1 MPRSLV
7 RVIEVAVMV
16 AMAVVS
22 IVVMTEVILRY
33 TVGETLVVTEELSR
47 YLMVWVAFL
56 GAVLLMRERGHIAA
70 AGLGGWFGPLG
81 RRVIGVV
88 ADLLSLVFLLT
99 LTWAGLQTL
108 PGQLDQ
114 YLTTINIPI
123 FWFYL
128 AIPVGSRPHGAR
140 HRGAAARVRRPGSPH
155 PARRGDLTAC

>member
-7 RVIEVAVMV
+7 RVIEVAVMA

-22 IVVMTEVILRY
+22 VVIMTEVILRY
-33 TVGETLVVTEELSR
+33 TLGETLVVTEELSR
-47 YLMVWVAFL
+47 YLMVWIAFL
-56 GAVLLMRERGHIAA
+56 GSVLLMRERGHIAA
-70 AGLGGWFGPLG
+70 EGLGGWFGPLG
-81 RRVIGVV
+81 RRVIAVV

-128 AIPVGSRPHGAR
+128 AIPVGSGLMALVIVAR
-140 HRGAAARVRRPGSPH
+140 LLGFDDPAPPTPPAAEI
-155 PARRGDLTAC
+155 

>member
-1 MPRSLV
+1 MPHSLV
-7 RVIEVAVMV
+7 RVIEVAVMA

-22 IVVMTEVILRY
+22 VLVMVEVILRY
-33 TVGETLVVTEELSR
+33 TLGETLVVTEELSR
-47 YLMVWVAFL
+47 YLMVWIGFL
-56 GAVLLMRERGHIAA
+56 GSALLMRERGHIAT
-70 AGLGGWFGPLG
+70 AGLGAWFGSRG

-114 YLTTINIPI
+114 YLTTVNIPI

-128 AIPVGSRPHGAR
+128 AIPVGSGLMALIIVAQLLGFDRPPPPSLP
-140 HRGAAARVRRPGSPH
+140 AAEI
-155 PARRGDLTAC
+155 

>member
-7 RVIEVAVMV
+7 RVIEMAVVA

-22 IVVMTEVILRY
+22 VVVMAEVILRY
-33 TVGETLVVTEELSR
+33 TLGETLVVTEELSR
-47 YLMVWVAFL
+47 YLMVWIAFL
-56 GAVLLMRERGHIAA
+56 GSVLLMRERGHIAA
-70 AGLGGWFGPLG
+70 EGLGGWFGPLG

-128 AIPVGSRPHGAR
+128 AIPVGSGLMASVIVVRLLGFDDP
-140 HRGAAARVRRPGSPH
+140 AAPTP
-155 PARRGDLTAC
+155 PAAEI

>member
-1 MPRSLV
+1 MPQGLV

-22 IVVMTEVILRY
+22 VVVMTEVILRY
-33 TVGETLVVTEELSR
+33 ALGETLVVTEELSR
-47 YLMVWVAFL
+47 YLMVWIAFL
-56 GAVLLMRERGHIAA
+56 GSVLLMRERGHIAA
-70 AGLGGWFGPLG
+70 EGLGGWFGPLG
-81 RRVIGVV
+81 RRGIAVV

-128 AIPVGSRPHGAR
+128 AIPVGSGLM
-140 HRGAAARVRRPGSPH
+140 GLVIVGQLLCS
-155 PARRGDLTAC
+155 

>member
-1 MPRSLV
+1 MPHSLV
-7 RVIEVAVMV
+7 RAIEMAVMA

-22 IVVMTEVILRY
+22 VVVMAEVILRY
-33 TVGETLVVTEELSR
+33 TLGETLVVTEELSR
-47 YLMVWVAFL
+47 YLMVWIAFL
-56 GAVLLMRERGHIAA
+56 GSVLLMRERGHIAA
-70 AGLGGWFGPLG
+70 AGLAGWFGPLG
-81 RRVIGVV
+81 RRVIAVV

-128 AIPVGSRPHGAR
+128 AIPVGSGLMAFVIVAR
-140 HRGAAARVRRPGSPH
+140 LLGFDATASPTPPAAEI
-155 PARRGDLTAC
+155 

>member
-7 RVIEVAVMV
+7 RTIEVAVMA

-22 IVVMTEVILRY
+22 AVVIAEVILRY
-33 TVGETLVVTEELSR
+33 TLGETLVVTEELSR

-56 GAVLLMRERGHIAA
+56 GSVLLMRERGHIAA
-70 AGLGGWFGPLG
+70 EGLGGWFGPLG
-81 RRVIGVV
+81 RRVLAVV

-128 AIPVGSRPHGAR
+128 AIPVGSGLMALAIVARLLGFDGAT
-140 HRGAAARVRRPGSPH
+140 SPT
-155 PARRGDLTAC
+155 PPVAEI

>member
-7 RVIEVAVMV
+7 RAIEVAVLA
-16 AMAVVS
+16 AMGVVS
-22 IVVMTEVILRY
+22 VVVIVEVILRY
-33 TVGETLVVTEELSR
+33 TLGETLVVTEELSR

-56 GAVLLMRERGHIAA
+56 GSVLLMRERGHIASEGL
-70 AGLGGWFGPLG
+70 AGWLGPRG
-81 RRVIGVV
+81 RRAVGLV

-99 LTWAGLQTL
+99 LTIAGLQTL

-128 AIPVGSRPHGAR
+128 AIPVGCGLMTLVIVAR
-140 HRGAAARVRRPGSPH
+140 LLGFDDPPPPTPPVPEI
-155 PARRGDLTAC
+155 

>member
-1 MPRSLV
+1 MPRSLAHA
-7 RVIEVAVMV
+7 IEVAVMA

-22 IVVMTEVILRY
+22 AVVMVEVILRY
-33 TVGETLVVTEELSR
+33 TMGETLVITEELSR
-47 YLMVWVAFL
+47 YLMVWIAFL

-70 AGLGGWFGPLG
+70 EGLGGWLGPLG
-81 RRVIGVV
+81 RRVIAVV

-128 AIPVGSRPHGAR
+128 AIPVGSGLMAFAIVAR
-140 HRGAAARVRRPGSPH
+140 LLGFDD
-155 PARRGDLTAC
+155 PAPPTPPVPEI

>member
-7 RVIEVAVMV
+7 RSIEVAVLA

-22 IVVMTEVILRY
+22 VLVMTEVILRY
-33 TVGETLVVTEELSR
+33 TLGETLVVTEELSR
-47 YLMVWVAFL
+47 YLMVWIAFL
-56 GAVLLMRERGHIAA
+56 GSVLLMRERGHIAA
-70 AGLGGWFGPLG
+70 EGLGGWFGPLG
-81 RRVIGVV
+81 RRVIVVV

-114 YLTTINIPI
+114 YLTTVKMPI

-128 AIPVGSRPHGAR
+128 AIPVGSGLMAFVIVAR
-140 HRGAAARVRRPGSPH
+140 LFGFDDPAPPTPPAAEI
-155 PARRGDLTAC
+155 

>member
-70 AGLGGWFGPLG
+70 AGLGGWFGPFG

-128 AIPVGSRPHGAR
+128 AIPVGSGLMAFVIVAR
-140 HRGAAARVRRPGSPH
+140 LLGFDDPAPPTPPAAEI
-155 PARRGDLTAC
+155 

>member
-7 RVIEVAVMV
+7 RTIEVAVMA

-22 IVVMTEVILRY
+22 VVVIVEVILRY
-33 TVGETLVVTEELSR
+33 TLGETLVVTEELSR

-56 GAVLLMRERGHIAA
+56 GSVLLMRERGHIAA
-70 AGLGGWFGPLG
+70 EGLGGWFGPLG
-81 RRVIGVV
+81 RRVLAVV

-128 AIPVGSRPHGAR
+128 AIPVGSGLMALAIVAR
-140 HRGAAARVRRPGSPH
+140 LLGFDEPTSPT
-155 PARRGDLTAC
+155 PPVAEI

>member
-7 RVIEVAVMV
+7 RAIEVAVMA

-22 IVVMTEVILRY
+22 VVVMVEVILRY
-33 TVGETLVVTEELSR
+33 TLGETLVVTEELSR
-47 YLMVWVAFL
+47 YLMVWIAFL

-70 AGLGGWFGPLG
+70 EGLGGWFGPVG
-81 RRVIGVV
+81 RRVIAVV

-128 AIPVGSRPHGAR
+128 AIPVGSGLMAVVIVAR
-140 HRGAAARVRRPGSPH
+140 LLGFEDPASPT
-155 PARRGDLTAC
+155 PPVAEI

>member
-7 RVIEVAVMV
+7 QAIEVAVVV

-22 IVVMTEVILRY
+22 VVVIAEVLLRY
-33 TVGETLVVTEELSR
+33 TLGETLVVTEELSR
-47 YLMVWVAFL
+47 YLMVWIAFL
-56 GAVLLMRERGHIAA
+56 GSVLLMRDRGHIAA
-70 AGLGGWFGPLG
+70 EGLGGWFGPLG
-81 RRVIGVV
+81 RRVLAVV
-88 ADLLSLVFLLT
+88 ADLLSLAFLLT

-128 AIPVGSRPHGAR
+128 AIPVGSGLMAFVIVAR
-140 HRGAAARVRRPGSPH
+140 LLGFDAAAH
-155 PARRGDLTAC
+155 PTPPAAEI

>member
-7 RVIEVAVMV
+7 RAIEVAVMA

-22 IVVMTEVILRY
+22 VVVMAEVILRY
-33 TVGETLVVTEELSR
+33 TLGETLVVTEELSR
-47 YLMVWVAFL
+47 YLMVWIAFL
-56 GAVLLMRERGHIAA
+56 GSVLLIRERGHIAA

-81 RRVIGVV
+81 RRVIAVV

-108 PGQLDQ
+108 PAQLDQ
-114 YLTTINIPI
+114 HLTTINIPI

-128 AIPVGSRPHGAR
+128 AIPVGCGFMALVIVAR
-140 HRGAAARVRRPGSPH
+140 LLGFDEPPPPTPPVPEI
-155 PARRGDLTAC
+155 

>member
-7 RVIEVAVMV
+7 RAIEVAVMA

-22 IVVMTEVILRY
+22 VVVMVEVILRY
-33 TVGETLVVTEELSR
+33 TLGETLVVTEELSR
-47 YLMVWVAFL
+47 YLMVWIAFL
-56 GAVLLMRERGHIAA
+56 GSVLLMRERGHIAA
-70 AGLGGWFGPLG
+70 EGLGGWFGPLG
-81 RRVIGVV
+81 RRVIAVV

-128 AIPVGSRPHGAR
+128 AIPVGSGLMAVVIVAQLLGYDKQLPPTQP
-140 HRGAAARVRRPGSPH
+140 AAEI
-155 PARRGDLTAC
+155 

>member
-7 RVIEVAVMV
+7 RAIEVAVMA

-22 IVVMTEVILRY
+22 VVVMVEVILRY
-33 TVGETLVVTEELSR
+33 TLGETLVVTEELSR
-47 YLMVWVAFL
+47 YLMVWIAFL

-70 AGLGGWFGPLG
+70 EGLGGWFGPLG
-81 RRVIGVV
+81 RRVIGAI

-128 AIPVGSRPHGAR
+128 AIPVGSGLMAVVIVARLLGIDDPAPPTLPGAEI
-140 HRGAAARVRRPGSPH
+140 
-155 PARRGDLTAC
+155 

>member
-1 MPRSLV
+1 MPLSLV
-7 RVIEVAVMV
+7 RAIEVAVMA

-22 IVVMTEVILRY
+22 VVVMAEVILRY
-33 TVGETLVVTEELSR
+33 TLGETLVVTEELSR

-56 GAVLLMRERGHIAA
+56 GSVLLMRERGHIAA

-81 RRVIGVV
+81 RRVIAVV

-108 PGQLDQ
+108 PAQLDQ
-114 YLTTINIPI
+114 HLTTINIPI

-128 AIPVGSRPHGAR
+128 AIPVGCGLMALVIVAR
-140 HRGAAARVRRPGSPH
+140 LLGFDDPPPPTPPVPEI
-155 PARRGDLTAC
+155 

>member
-7 RVIEVAVMV
+7 RAIEVAVMA

-22 IVVMTEVILRY
+22 AVVMVEVILRY
-33 TVGETLVVTEELSR
+33 TMGETLVITEELSR
-47 YLMVWVAFL
+47 YLMVWIAFL

-70 AGLGGWFGPLG
+70 EGLGGWFGPLG
-81 RRVIGVV
+81 RRVIAVV

-128 AIPVGSRPHGAR
+128 AIPVGSGLMAFVIVAR
-140 HRGAAARVRRPGSPH
+140 LLGFDD
-155 PARRGDLTAC
+155 PAPPTPPVPEI

>member
-7 RVIEVAVMV
+7 RVLEVAVM
-16 AMAVVS
+16 ATMAVVS
-22 IVVMTEVILRY
+22 VLVMVEVILRY
-33 TVGETLVVTEELSR
+33 TLGETLVVTEELSR
-47 YLMVWVAFL
+47 YLMVWIGFL
-56 GAVLLMRERGHIAA
+56 GSALLMRERGHIATE
-70 AGLGGWFGPLG
+70 GLGACFGSLG

-114 YLTTINIPI
+114 YLTTVNIPI

-128 AIPVGSRPHGAR
+128 AIPVGSGLMALVIVAQLLGFDRPPPPSLP
-140 HRGAAARVRRPGSPH
+140 AAEI
-155 PARRGDLTAC
+155 

>member
-7 RVIEVAVMV
+7 RAIEVAVMA

-22 IVVMTEVILRY
+22 VVVMVEVILRY
-33 TVGETLVVTEELSR
+33 TLGETLVVTEELSR
-47 YLMVWVAFL
+47 YLMVWIAFL

-70 AGLGGWFGPLG
+70 EGLGGWFGPLG
-81 RRVIGVV
+81 RRVVAVV

-128 AIPVGSRPHGAR
+128 AIPVGSGLMAVVIVAR
-140 HRGAAARVRRPGSPH
+140 LLGFDD
-155 PARRGDLTAC
+155 PAPATPPVAEI

>member
-7 RVIEVAVMV
+7 RAIEVAVMA
-16 AMAVVS
+16 AMGVVS
-22 IVVMTEVILRY
+22 VVVIVEVILRY

-47 YLMVWVAFL
+47 YLMVWIAFL
-56 GAVLLMRERGHIAA
+56 GSVLLMRERGHIVAE
-70 AGLGGWFGPLG
+70 GLGGRFGPLG

-99 LTWAGLQTL
+99 LTVAGLQTL

-128 AIPVGSRPHGAR
+128 AIPVGSGLMAFVIVAR
-140 HRGAAARVRRPGSPH
+140 LLGFDAPASPTPPAAEI
-155 PARRGDLTAC
+155 

>member
-1 MPRSLV
+1 M
-7 RVIEVAVMV
+7 A

-22 IVVMTEVILRY
+22 AVVMVEVILRY
-33 TVGETLVVTEELSR
+33 TMGETLVITEELSR
-47 YLMVWVAFL
+47 YLMVWIAFL

-70 AGLGGWFGPLG
+70 EGLGGWLGPLG
-81 RRVIGVV
+81 RRVIAVV

-128 AIPVGSRPHGAR
+128 AIPVGSGLMAFGIVAR
-140 HRGAAARVRRPGSPH
+140 LLGFDD
-155 PARRGDLTAC
+155 PAPPTPPVPEI

>member
-7 RVIEVAVMV
+7 RVIEMAVMA

-22 IVVMTEVILRY
+22 VVVMAEVILRY
-33 TVGETLVVTEELSR
+33 TLGETLVVTEELSR
-47 YLMVWVAFL
+47 YLMVWIAFL
-56 GAVLLMRERGHIAA
+56 GSVLLMRERGHIAA
-70 AGLGGWFGPLG
+70 GGLGGWFGPR
-81 RRVIGVV
+81 RRVIAVV

-128 AIPVGSRPHGAR
+128 AIPVGSGLMAFVIVVRLLGFDDP
-140 HRGAAARVRRPGSPH
+140 AAPTP
-155 PARRGDLTAC
+155 PAAEI

>member
-1 MPRSLV
+1 M
-7 RVIEVAVMV
+7 A

-22 IVVMTEVILRY
+22 AVVMVEVILRY
-33 TVGETLVVTEELSR
+33 TMGETLVITEELSR
-47 YLMVWVAFL
+47 YLMVWIAFL

-70 AGLGGWFGPLG
+70 EGLGGWLGPLG
-81 RRVIGVV
+81 RRVIAVV

-128 AIPVGSRPHGAR
+128 AIPVGSGLMAFAIVAR
-140 HRGAAARVRRPGSPH
+140 LLGFDD
-155 PARRGDLTAC
+155 PAPPTPPVPEI